1 VHVTLLPTQLAAV
14 VIRLSDAAEIAAGV
28 AAAIVLITALLLWRR
43 SRRALVRR
51 VQNATIR
58 LEEHA
63 PGAEQRGLDKNLTR
77 LERAIDAA
85 VLRRG
90 DASVTEVRLAH
101 ALETIPQGVV
111 VCDENG
117 DIAFRNGV
125 AAQFSAS
132 RHGDALVAAAIDE
145 LLADARNG
153 VSGRRT
159 LDLFGPPRR
168 TLVIAAVPLDDERR
182 TVGGLAIIDD
192 VSDRRR
198 LEAVRRDFVA
208 NISHELKTP
217 VGALA
222 LLAETLLAEDDPAVS
237 RRLAER
243 MLSEAFRVGR
253 TIDDLLELS
262 RIEAEEAP
270 SREPVPVHLVL
281 AEAVERMRPAAEQ
294 QGIEIRVAEPR
305 HELTLLGDRRQIVSA
320 LYNLLDN
327 AVKYSDA
334 GSVVD
339 VRTSVT
345 VGGDR
350 IAIDVEDHGIGIPNR
365 DLERIFERFYR
376 VDRARSRE
384 TGGTGLGL
392 AIVRH
397 AASNHQGEVLVTSR
411 EGEGSTFTL
420 ILPAGPESSAAAND
434 TKAG

>member
-1 VHVTLLPTQLAAV
+1 VLLTELATVVVRLNSVAVSASVVGGLAAV
-14 VIRLSDAAEIAAGV
+14 
-28 AAAIVLITALLLWRR
+28 AAIFFWWRA
-43 SRRALVRR
+43 RRALVRR

-63 PGAEQRGLDKNLTR
+63 PGAEQRSLDRNLSR
-77 LERAIDAA
+77 LERAVDSA

-90 DASVTEVRLAH
+90 DASVAEARLAH

-111 VCDENG
+111 LCDEHG
-117 DIAFRNGV
+117 DIAFRN
-125 AAQFSAS
+125 AAAEQFSAS
-132 RHGDALVAAAIDE
+132 RHGEALVAAAIDE
-145 LLADARNG
+145 LLTEAREG
-153 VSGRRT
+153 VGGRRT

-168 TLVIAAVPLDDERR
+168 TLVISAVPLDDGRR

-222 LLAETLLAEDDPAVS
+222 LLAETLLAEDDPAVA

-270 SREPVPVHLVL
+270 TREPVPVHLVL

-305 HELTLLGDRRQIVSA
+305 HDLTILGDRRQLVSA

-334 GSVVD
+334 GSAVELHTSIAVD
-339 VRTSVT
+339 
-345 VGGDR
+345 GDR
-350 IAIDVEDHGIGIPNR
+350 VAIEVEDHGIGIPSR

-397 AASNHQGEVLVTSR
+397 AASNHQGEVRVTSR
-411 EGEGSTFTL
+411 EGEGSKFTL
-420 ILPAGPESSAAAND
+420 ILPAGPGATAANHE

>member
-1 VHVTLLPTQLAAV
+1 MLSTELATV
-14 VIRLSDAAEIAAGV
+14 VVRLSDAAVIAAGV
-28 AAAIVLITALLLWRR
+28 AAAVALLAALLFWRK

-63 PGAEQRGLDKNLTR
+63 PGLEQRGLDKNMTR
-77 LERAIDAA
+77 LERAVDAA

-90 DASVTEVRLAH
+90 DASVAEVRLAH

-111 VCDENG
+111 VCDEQG
-117 DIAFRNGV
+117 EIAFRNEA

-132 RHGDALVAAAIDE
+132 RHGDALVGAAIEE
-145 LLADARNG
+145 LLRDAREG
-153 VSGRRT
+153 VAGRRT
-159 LDLFGPPRR
+159 LELFGPPRR
-168 TLVIAAVPLDDERR
+168 TLIISAMPLDDERR

-192 VSDRRR
+192 VSERRR

-222 LLAETLLAEDDPAVS
+222 LLAETLLAEDDPAVAN
-237 RRLAER
+237 RLAER

-270 SREPVPVHLVL
+270 AREPVPVHLIL

-305 HELTLLGDRRQIVSA
+305 RDLTVLGDRRQLVSA

-334 GSVVD
+334 GSWVQL
-339 VRTSVT
+339 RTSVT

-350 IAIDVEDHGIGIPNR
+350 VAIEVEDHGIGIPNR

-411 EGEGSTFTL
+411 EGSGSTFTL
-420 ILPAGPESSAAAND
+420 VLPAGPGAASAA
-434 TKAG
+434 TSESKAG

>member
-1 VHVTLLPTQLAAV
+1 VELMLSTELASV
-14 VIRLSDAAEIAAGV
+14 VVRLNDAAEIAAGV
-28 AAAIVLITALLLWRR
+28 AVAGMLLASLLFWRK

-63 PGAEQRGLDKNLTR
+63 PGLEQRGLDKNLSR

-111 VCDENG
+111 VSDENG
-117 DIAFRNGV
+117 EIAFRNTA

-145 LLADARNG
+145 LLSDARDG
-153 VSGRRT
+153 LTGKRT

-243 MLSEAFRVGR
+243 MLAEAFRVGR

-270 SREPVPVHLVL
+270 SREPVPLHLVL

-305 HELTLLGDRRQIVSA
+305 HNLTLLGDRRQVVSA

-334 GSVVD
+334 GSGVE
-339 VRTSVT
+339 VRTSIT
-345 VGGDR
+345 AAGDR
-350 IAIDVEDHGIGIPNR
+350 VAIEVEDHGIGIPQR

-397 AASNHQGEVLVTSR
+397 AASNHHGEVLVTSR

-420 ILPAGPESSAAAND
+420 VLPAGPESAAAINE